1 MMKGVPSSEPLAPPE
16 SAALARPTAA
26 GYSAREVTKPPNWH
40 TLVVWDLLLNAVATG
55 SFLVAAVFDLLS
67 RAPLEPLTRF
77 VYPVLLVVLVCDLMC
92 LVFDLG
98 DPLKFHHMLRVIK
111 PNSPMSFGTWSLTA
125 FSGPLTLVVALDLA
139 HALGWVDGQLFATG
153 RKLVLAAGLAPAFCS
168 LLYKGVLFS
177 VSAQP
182 GWRDARWLGAMHTT
196 AGVQFGL
203 LVLGTAAYLAGPGP
217 GGVPRLDSMAFEFG
231 LPFALIAAGFA
242 AAILSLE
249 LRRTLTAPAFRRLVG
264 VLAITYVS
272 SIVLLALGA
281 WGVAAALAA
290 QLAGGY
296 YYRRVLIFLPH
307 EVAARTGSHILP
319 PTTH

>member
-1 MMKGVPSSEPLAPPE
+1 MMKGVPSSEPMAPPE
-16 SAALARPTAA
+16 NAALARSTAA

-40 TLVVWDLLLNAVATG
+40 GLVVWDMLLNAVATG
-55 SFLVAAVFDLLS
+55 SFLVVALFDLLGA
-67 RAPLEPLTRF
+67 APLEPLTRF

-111 PNSPMSFGTWSLTA
+111 PSSPMSFGTWSLTA

-139 HALGWVDGQLFATG
+139 HALGLVDGQLFAVG
-153 RKLVLAAGLAPAFCS
+153 RKVVLAAGLVPAFCS

-196 AGVQFGL
+196 AGAQFGL
-203 LVLGTAAYLAGPGP
+203 LVLGAAAYLAGSGT
-217 GGVPRLDSMAFEFG
+217 GGVPYLGSMAFEFG
-231 LPFALIAAGFA
+231 LPFALVTAGFA
-242 AAILSLE
+242 AAVLSLE
-249 LRRTLTAPAFRRLVG
+249 LKRTLTARAFGRLVA
-264 VLAITYVS
+264 VLAATYIA
-272 SIVLLALGA
+272 SIVFLALGA
-281 WGVAAALAA
+281 WGVAAALAV

-296 YYRRVLIFLPH
+296 YFRHVLIFLPH
-307 EVAARTGSHILP
+307 EVAARTQSHILP